1 VWNETILP
9 FQTAEANEAR
19 EIIMSE
25 SNVILVTGATSGIG
39 AATAKS
45 FAARGH
51 RVVLAGRRADKG
63 QAVVD
68 EIRAAG
74 GEATFFTTDVSNPA
88 EIQSLVENTI
98 GTYGRLDAAFNN
110 AGVEGDAFVP
120 MHEQSAENFRRV
132 FDVNVEAVLNCMKA
146 EIGAMLETGGG
157 AIVNNASIAG
167 LVGFNGMSVYTA
179 SKHAVIGL
187 TRNAALEYAQQG
199 IRVNAVAPGPIETEM
214 YGRLADEI
222 REQIKTMVPMG
233 RPGQPEEIAS
243 AVMWLADPANSYT
256 TGQVIAVDGGFTTQ

>member
-1 VWNETILP
+1 
-9 FQTAEANEAR
+9 
-19 EIIMSE
+19 MST

-39 AATAKS
+39 AATAKA
-45 FAARGH
+45 FAAGGH

-63 QAVVD
+63 RAVVD
-68 EIRAAG
+68 EIHAAG
-74 GEATFFTTDVSNPA
+74 GEASFFSADVSKPG
-88 EIQSLVENTI
+88 EIQSLVENAI

-120 MHEQSAENFRRV
+120 VHEQSAENFRQV

-146 EIGAMLETGGG
+146 EIGAMLKTGGG

-167 LVGFNGMSVYTA
+167 LLGFNGMSVYTA
-179 SKHAVIGL
+179 SKHAVVGL

-214 YGRLADEI
+214 YDRFANDEV
-222 REQIKTMVPMG
+222 REQINMMVPMG
-233 RPGQPEEIAS
+233 RAGQPEEIAS